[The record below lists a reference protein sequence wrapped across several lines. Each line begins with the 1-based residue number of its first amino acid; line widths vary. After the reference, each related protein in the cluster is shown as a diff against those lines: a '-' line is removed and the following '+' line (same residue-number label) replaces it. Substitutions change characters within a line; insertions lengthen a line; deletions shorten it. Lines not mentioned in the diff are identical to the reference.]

1 MDTNLMDGILCHLNQ
16 NKLLNFEVCLPT
28 YSKIFSTFL
37 KYQAAELLA
46 VLVQG
51 RMRKGGE
58 FFMFLCECFVPGLY
72 GIK

>member
-1 MDTNLMDGILCHLNQ
+1 MDINLMDGVLCHLTH
-16 NKLLNFEVCLPT
+16 NKLFNFEVCQST

-37 KYQAAELLA
+37 KYQAAELPA

-58 FFMFLCECFVPGLY
+58 FFMLSCECFVPGLY